1 MTDGAPVWL
10 RYTANKQDGSHHANE
25 ARVSCHGEGITSDP
39 PRSIST
45 LDSSFFETTTW
56 THTRGQKWSDF
67 PKGACLPK
75 PLNHFIYARPIVIIT
90 IIFSRRPSS
99 LWCIV
104 KQVRGILNKLTPE
117 NFEKLSDELL
127 KIELGSK
134 VILKGVILLI
144 FQKALDE
151 LKYSR
156 MYAQLCKRLSIEAQN
171 FENSDKNKKL
181 DQATYNSTFLSIL
194 LSVCRDKFENR
205 SSDCNAFSTSSSD
218 TANSNTS
225 PISSNGKN
233 ARDDQLDEEE
243 RKYIAKQKMLGNV
256 KFIAELFTLEMLDDK
271 ILHKC
276 IKELLSTSPN
286 ITQKE
291 RCENMECL
299 SQIIRTCGKL
309 VDAEKVRQTH
319 TRYRCSSPTLARLQ
333 QLFAN
338 LSISFSTQ
346 CRVKLW
352 WTNTS
357 NE

>member
-1 MTDGAPVWL
+1 
-10 RYTANKQDGSHHANE
+10 
-25 ARVSCHGEGITSDP
+25 
-39 PRSIST
+39 
-45 LDSSFFETTTW
+45 
-56 THTRGQKWSDF
+56 
-67 PKGACLPK
+67 
-75 PLNHFIYARPIVIIT
+75 
-90 IIFSRRPSS
+90 
-99 LWCIV
+99 
-104 KQVRGILNKLTPE
+104 
-117 NFEKLSDELL
+117 
-127 KIELGSK
+127 
-134 VILKGVILLI
+134 
-144 FQKALDE
+144 
-151 LKYSR
+151 

-181 DQATYNSTFLSIL
+181 DPATYNSTFLSIL

-225 PISSNGKN
+225 PLSHQLNGKN

-309 VDAEKVRQTH
+309 VDAEKVNA
-319 TRYRCSSPTLARLQ
+319 YSKWKNALSPFLILDFACNFLFIFSSLRT
-333 QLFAN
+333 
-338 LSISFSTQ
+338 

-357 NE
+357 KE